1 MKLSELI
8 YPDLNTAR
16 SINLER
22 DRENTDVITNY
33 RITAK
38 TREALGR
45 FVDSLQG
52 ERVSAWSLT
61 GPYGMGKS
69 SFVNYLMA
77 ITRPLDDQMSQ
88 VAMQKLK
95 QTDADLYKKLAD
107 SIRSVV
113 GK

>member
-8 YPDLNTAR
+8 YPDMNTAR

-61 GPYGMGKS
+61 GPMVW
-69 SFVNYLMA
+69 VNHLLL
-77 ITRPLDDQMSQ
+77 TTSWLSP
-88 VAMQKLK
+88 
-95 QTDADLYKKLAD
+95 DL
-107 SIRSVV
+107 
-113 GK
+113 